1 MFFGA
6 WPLGFIVIVG
16 PTLHVKSDC
25 MWGRLY
31 SRMSFIYKYETS
43 TLSPFVKPCDILNL
57 AVRNVFVHVFTWNPL
72 LRTLWGWPKQLQL
85 IFTNFWKTWATFYVN
100 IWSHCLWHKIN
111 ILHILLFQSV
121 TIFLSLKRYGG
132 SDIGWMLQ
140 LQSD

>member
-43 TLSPFVKPCDILNL
+43 TLTPFEKPGDILNL
-57 AVRNVFVHVFTWNPL
+57 AVQN
-72 LRTLWGWPKQLQL
+72 
-85 IFTNFWKTWATFYVN
+85 IFYVQLYMESAFIYN
-100 IWSHCLWHKIN
+100 PGL
-111 ILHILLFQSV
+111 
-121 TIFLSLKRYGG
+121 TIVITFFPWL
-132 SDIGWMLQ
+132 IEE
-140 LQSD
+140 